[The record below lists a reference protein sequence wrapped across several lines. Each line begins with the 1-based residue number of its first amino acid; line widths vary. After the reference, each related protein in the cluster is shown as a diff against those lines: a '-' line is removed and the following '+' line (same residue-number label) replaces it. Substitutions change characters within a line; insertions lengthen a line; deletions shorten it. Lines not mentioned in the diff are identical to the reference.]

1 VVCSSQQ
8 QQAPQYKTKEE
19 LQVALKQ
26 AIAAEDYATAARLK
40 EQIVEIEMQDPL
52 TGLKWAL
59 DAAIA
64 EERYAVSLDVAQHHT
79 KQATSTLLQ
88 QRQWP
93 CSKFTVGSWH
103 GSHACCTWRMHRM
116 LHGCVTK

>member
-1 VVCSSQQ
+1 MVYSSQQQ

-64 EERYAVSLDVAQHHT
+64 EERYAVSF
-79 KQATSTLLQ
+79 KC
-88 QRQWP
+88 
-93 CSKFTVGSWH
+93 CSLTPSN
-103 GSHACCTWRMHRM
+103 
-116 LHGCVTK
+116 